1 MFNLNKSA
9 KMERGKGHLINI
21 MQPRSI
27 ATKANIKP
35 KEESMVVDDQS
46 NTSKQL
52 KNIQLNDKIE
62 EKKVMTNDDF
72 RSLLLKKN

>member
-1 MFNLNKSA
+1 
-9 KMERGKGHLINI
+9 MERGKGHLISL

-27 ATKANIKP
+27 ATKPNKP
-35 KEESMVVDDQS
+35 VEQEQSMQVDDQS

-52 KNIQLNDKIE
+52 KNIKLNDKVEE